1 MIEQYESKISALQI
15 QIEVLRNTNNYLQLE
30 NTELK
35 KKIVM
40 QRRKVAFCWGFS
52 LLVGLIYFTLL
63 MCMKR
68 DAMRNS

>member
-40 QRRKVAFCWGFS
+40 QRRKVAFILHF
-52 LLVGLIYFTLL
+52 
-63 MCMKR
+63 
-68 DAMRNS
+68 